1 MNSNIDES
9 TNAKTSY
16 FLTERVIFV
25 FDKHNFDKN
34 TVTFV
39 LSLIFVWTED
49 EMTTETT
56 RWNLFLN

>member
-25 FDKHNFDKN
+25 FDKN

-56 RWNLFLN
+56 RWNLILN